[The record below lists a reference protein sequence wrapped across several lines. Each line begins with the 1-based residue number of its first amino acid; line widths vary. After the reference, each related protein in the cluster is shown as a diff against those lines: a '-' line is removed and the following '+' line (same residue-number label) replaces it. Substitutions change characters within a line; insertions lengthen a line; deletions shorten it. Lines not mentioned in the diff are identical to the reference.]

1 MTITKSNI
9 IKTLLLLFL
18 VFAGL
23 HYAKAILMPL
33 TIAGVLA
40 TLFFPFCKWM
50 EGKKVPK
57 GLAVLI
63 CVLILLIIIA
73 GVSLLLGW
81 QISNLAKDFPLIK
94 QKSITILDRI
104 QDYIFNHSDIS
115 AEEQFQI
122 IKEEQP
128 SYSNIFQTIIGSFTY
143 IFTNLLFTLVYLFCF
158 LYYRSHIKQFILKL
172 TSSADRLE
180 MEQVIYNAA
189 LISQQYLVGL
199 SKMIVCLWI
208 MYSIG
213 FSILGVKHAFFF
225 ALLCGLLEIVPYIGN
240 ILGTSLTVFVS
251 AGQGASVQ
259 MLGGIII
266 VYGIVQLIQGWI
278 LEPLIV
284 GHQVKINPFTTIIA
298 LVIGELVWGIPGI
311 FLAIPLI
318 AMIKIA
324 CDHIEPL
331 KPYGFLIGPTES
343 KKKKKQ
349 ITKT

>member
-1 MTITKSNI
+1 MTISKSNI
-9 IKTLLLLFL
+9 IKTLLILFL

-23 HYAKAILMPL
+23 HYAKEILMPL

-50 EGKKVPK
+50 EGKNMPK

-63 CVLILLIIIA
+63 CVLILLIII
-73 GVSLLLGW
+73 GGISVLLGW
-81 QISNLAKDFPLIK
+81 QISTLANDFPVIK
-94 QKSITILDRI
+94 QKSIAIIDRI

-115 AEEQFQI
+115 AKEQFKI

-128 SYSNIFQTIIGSFTY
+128 SYSNIIQSIVGSFTY
-143 IFTNLLFTLVYLFCF
+143 ILTNLLFTLVYLFCM
-158 LYYRSHIKQFILKL
+158 LYYRSHLKQFILKI
-172 TSSADRLE
+172 TPSFDRVE

-213 FSILGVKHAFFF
+213 FSILGVKHALFF
-225 ALLCGLLEIVPYIGN
+225 ALLCGLLEIVPYVGN
-240 ILGTSLTVFVS
+240 ITGTLLTVFVS
-251 AGQGASVQ
+251 AGQGASVEII
-259 MLGGIII
+259 GGIVF
-266 VYGIVQLIQGWI
+266 VYGSVQLIQGWL

-298 LVIGELVWGIPGI
+298 LVVGELVWGIPGI
-311 FLAIPLI
+311 FLAIPII
-318 AMIKIA
+318 AMIKIV
-324 CDHIEPL
+324 CDHIESL

-343 KKKKKQ
+343 KKRNKL
-349 ITKT
+349 TE